1 MDGVSEGG
9 QSVLRS
15 QSCPSP
21 VGDEE
26 GATGQIRVTGPRR
39 GPAFRVLAL
48 HGLVFRGLVFRG
60 LAFHGLAFRGFAFR
74 RLASLRSEGSLDLFY
89 LLGPETVK
97 SEEDQIHQP
106 TGHLQ
111 LRFPML
117 PILTIR
123 EG

>member
-48 HGLVFRGLVFRG
+48 HGLVFRGL
-60 LAFHGLAFRGFAFR
+60 AFHGLAFRRFAFR
-74 RLASLRSEGSLDLFY
+74 RLASLRSEGSLDLPNLF
-89 LLGPETVK
+89 GPETVK
-97 SEEDQIHQP
+97 SVEDQIHQP

>member
-39 GPAFRVLAL
+39 GPAFRVPAL
-48 HGLVFRGLVFRG
+48 HGLV
-60 LAFHGLAFRGFAFR
+60 FHGLAFRGLAFR
-74 RLASLRSEGSLDLFY
+74 RLASLRSEGSLDLPNLF
-89 LLGPETVK
+89 GPETVK
-97 SEEDQIHQP
+97 SVDYQVHQQ
-106 TGHLQ
+106 TGNLQ
-111 LRFPML
+111 LRFPMF